1 VIALLIGVCLG
12 CAIAM
17 PAAVIDVERGVNIGA
32 IAERAMVECGYSL
45 KAFALSCGY
54 SESST
59 LSRAFHGLA
68 PLDLWHLRY
77 APLKWWQVF
86 LMKLSSEL
94 IRYHFDELMGDYKMA
109 RANLREYEESRNRK
123 VGS

>member
-1 VIALLIGVCLG
+1 VITLLVTVVLG
-12 CAIAM
+12 LM
-17 PAAVIDVERGVNIGA
+17 VTLPGAVIDVDQGINIGA
-32 IAERAMVECGYSL
+32 LAERAMVECGYSL

-94 IRYHFDELMGDYKMA
+94 IRYHFDELMGDFKMA